1 MILVFKILFSLVF
14 NVKVKDFCLVVEIVD
29 PPRLRDSLAPDPGLS
44 VGPLSSLLGILGVI
58 PQSMPL
64 SGDIVTKDGPPGYP
78 ERGNTRGPTQ
88 IQLAIPEDN
97 KRATPTR
104 KRHETNH
111 YQRYQ
116 RVADSGER
124 MRYTP
129 VA

>member
-1 MILVFKILFSLVF
+1 VFNILFSLVF
-14 NVKVKDFCLVVEIVD
+14 NVKVKDLCLVV
-29 PPRLRDSLAPDPGLS
+29 
-44 VGPLSSLLGILGVI
+44 GIADLE
-58 PQSMPL
+58 
-64 SGDIVTKDGPPGYP
+64 K
-78 ERGNTRGPTQ
+78 GNTRGPTQ

-97 KRATPTR
+97 KRATPAR

-111 YQRYQ
+111 YQRCQ